1 MHPFAS
7 YSGPVAEVARRVA
20 QAAAAEVYDRVAA
33 AADVVVMPSH
43 YESFGMVALEAMACG
58 TPVIATDVGGLSQLV
73 RDGETGFLVPGMDL
87 VALAES
93 LGKVLSDKKL
103 RERLGK
109 QASEYAEAY
118 AWPGIAGQVI
128 DLYKNILTN
137 A

>member
-1 MHPFAS
+1 
-7 YSGPVAEVARRVA
+7 
-20 QAAAAEVYDRVAA
+20 
-33 AADVVVMPSH
+33 
-43 YESFGMVALEAMACG
+43 MVALEAMACG